1 MKIIYIALA
10 IVILIL
16 QVRLLSSDGGVGEL
30 LSLQK
35 NLDELHSKIDVLEQN
50 NALLRKE
57 VKDLQSSTQ
66 AIETIARQKL
76 GMIGEDEAFIKI
88 IELPKSQPKSVE
100 KQTDMES
107 NEATETPSN
116 SLP

>member
-30 LSLQK
+30 ISLQK
-35 NLDELHSKIDVLEQN
+35 NLDELHAKIDVLEQD

-88 IELPKSQPKSVE
+88 IELPKSSPKTLE
-100 KQTDMES
+100 KQTGIE
-107 NEATETPSN
+107 NGETPDAS
-116 SLP
+116 SKPAP

>member
-1 MKIIYIALA
+1 LKIIYIALA

-30 LSLQK
+30 ISLQK
-35 NLDELHSKIDVLEQN
+35 NLD
-50 NALLRKE
+50 
-57 VKDLQSSTQ
+57 DLQSSTQ

-88 IELPKSQPKSVE
+88 IELPKSSPKTLE
-100 KQTDMES
+100 KQTDME
-107 NEATETPSN
+107 NGETPDAS
-116 SLP
+116 SKPAP